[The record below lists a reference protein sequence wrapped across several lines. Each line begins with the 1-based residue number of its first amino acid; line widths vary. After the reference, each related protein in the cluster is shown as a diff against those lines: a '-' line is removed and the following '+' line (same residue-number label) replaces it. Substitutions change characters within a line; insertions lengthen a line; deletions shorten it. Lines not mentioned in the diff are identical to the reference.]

1 MREVVIPPNFK
12 DLVKHISQS
21 GAPENIDLRNTWF
34 DPYFK
39 KYPSETPNHLT
50 RVATE
55 NNRNMITSFQ
65 SVKKVPEILLSEGA
79 SVSEVIEFAFSE
91 GVENKSNLPKKNL
104 LNNHPACP
112 VG

>member
-1 MREVVIPPNFK
+1 MQ
-12 DLVKHISQS
+12 HSSQS

-91 GVENKSNLPKKNL
+91 GVENKSNLPKICFAQQSSSM
-104 LNNHPACP
+104 PSGMTSCECP
-112 VG
+112 R